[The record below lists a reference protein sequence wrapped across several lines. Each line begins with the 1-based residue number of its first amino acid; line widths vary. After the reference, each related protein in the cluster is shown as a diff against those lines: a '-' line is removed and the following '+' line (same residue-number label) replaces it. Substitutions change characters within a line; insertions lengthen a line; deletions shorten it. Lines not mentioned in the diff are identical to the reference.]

1 MVTPARRGK
10 HFLYIEF
17 SLLVVIGCENI
28 RSLITSCS
36 KREHSGFRIQD
47 SHMSPAKRVENGFFR
62 AESRSMSYVIFSAR
76 LKLHDICLRIT
87 FICECRGNWVNM
99 RKNV

>member
-17 SLLVVIGCENI
+17 SLLVAIGCENI

-36 KREHSGFRIQD
+36 KKEHSGFRMFIW
-47 SHMSPAKRVENGFFR
+47 
-62 AESRSMSYVIFSAR
+62 AR
-76 LKLHDICLRIT
+76 LNGLKTGFSGLKVDRCH
-87 FICECRGNWVNM
+87 V
-99 RKNV
+99 